1 MDIGFQG
8 ARPETD
14 LRAAGER
21 TRLRP
26 DDVQRNSSRFLA
38 RFATIQAAAA
48 RFRAAPSVHSMS
60 SNRRFGKV
68 DLGWEHN
75 RI

>member
-21 TRLRP
+21 TRLQP
-26 DDVQRNSSRFLA
+26 DDVQRNSSA
-38 RFATIQAAAA
+38 RFVTIRAAAA